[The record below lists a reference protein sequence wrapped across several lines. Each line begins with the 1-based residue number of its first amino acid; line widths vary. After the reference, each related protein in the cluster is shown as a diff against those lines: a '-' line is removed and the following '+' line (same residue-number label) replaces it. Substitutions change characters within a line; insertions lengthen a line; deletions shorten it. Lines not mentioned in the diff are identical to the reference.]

1 MIERYEPQRIE
12 PKWQRRW
19 RADMIFHARD
29 DRQSRKFYELDMY
42 PYPSGDL
49 HMGHMRCYVIGD
61 VIGRYQLMRGANLL
75 RPMGFDA
82 FGMPAE
88 QAAIVHGQHP
98 HEWTHACIARMRQQF
113 DMLGLAYDWG
123 REVVTCEPEYYRW
136 DQWFFLKLLERGLAY
151 KKNAPVNWCPSCE
164 VVLANEEVVG
174 GRCWRCDATVTRRE
188 LEQWFYR
195 ITAYADRLLE
205 DLDLLTEWPER
216 VITMQRNWIG
226 RSEGVQFDMP
236 VVGSDRAIPVYT
248 TRPDTVYG
256 ITYMVLAPEHPMVDE
271 LCAGKPQARDCDAL
285 RRRAR
290 EKSELERVAETSREG
305 VFTGSHAINPM
316 TGEQV
321 PIWIAEYVL
330 MDYGTGAIMA
340 VPAHDQR
347 DFEFA
352 RENGLDIRVVIQPP
366 GQTLSA
372 ATMEAAYVEPGV
384 QANSGPFDGL
394 PSAEGWVKIAEEME
408 RRGIGKRTVNY
419 RIRDWLVSRQR
430 YWGAPVPIIYC
441 AQCGMVPVPERD
453 LPVIL
458 PTDVKFTGRGGSP
471 LDAVESFVNVPCPT
485 CGGPGRRDTDTLG
498 TFTYSSWYYMRFA
511 SPHDHERIFT
521 ADAVDY
527 WLPVDQYVGGVE
539 HAILHLLYSRFY
551 TKVMY
556 DMGLVK
562 FKEPFTRLFT
572 QGMIY
577 KDGAKMSK
585 SRGNVVTP
593 DDMCARYGADS
604 ARTFILFIGPPELD
618 AEWSDAGVEGAYRF
632 LGRLWRL
639 AVGNLDRFAP
649 AWKDAAPAVGHSTAT
664 DALRR
669 KTHQTIRKVTDD
681 MERTHYNT
689 AIAALMELVNEMT
702 DFVAGA
708 AKEPAPSL
716 CSGQAPSSPKGDAAA
731 DAALSEAL
739 ESLVLMLSPF
749 APHIAEEIW
758 QRLGKTDSVCLAQ
771 WPAWEDDIAR
781 EAEVTVVVQ
790 VNGKVRDRMTV
801 AAGIAGDRLK
811 ELALASERV
820 KAFTAGKTVRNV
832 IVVPDKLVNVVA
844 R

>member
-1 MIERYEPQRIE
+1 LTDKYQPQEIER
-12 PKWQRRW
+12 KWQHRW
-19 RADMIFHARD
+19 REQGVFEARQD
-29 DRQSRKFYELDMY
+29 TQRRKFYELDMY

-49 HMGHMRCYVIGD
+49 HMGHMRCYVLGD
-61 VIGRYQLMRGANLL
+61 VIGRYQLMRGATLL

-88 QAAIVHGQHP
+88 QAAILRGQHP
-98 HEWTHACIARMRQQF
+98 NDWTHACIARMRQQF

-123 REVVTCEPEYYRW
+123 REIVTCEPEYYRW
-136 DQWFFLKLLERGLAY
+136 DQWFFLKLFERGLAY
-151 KKNAPVNWCPSCE
+151 KKNAPVNWCPKCE

-174 GRCWRCDATVTRRE
+174 GRCWRCDEVVTRRE

-205 DLDLLTEWPER
+205 DLSLLTEWPER

-226 RSEGVQFDMP
+226 RSEGVQFDMQ
-236 VVGSDRAIPVYT
+236 VAGSDRSISVYT

-256 ITYMVLAPEHPMVDE
+256 ITYVVLAPEHPLVDE
-271 LCAGKPQARDCDAL
+271 LCDGRLQQGACEAL
-285 RRRAR
+285 RKRAR

-305 VFTGSHAINPM
+305 AFTGAYAINPM
-316 TGEQV
+316 NGGKV
-321 PIWIAEYVL
+321 PVWIAEYVL
-330 MDYGTGAIMA
+330 MEYGTGAIMA

-352 RENGLDIRVVIQPP
+352 CENGLDIRVVIRPP
-366 GQTLSA
+366 DSELTPD
-372 ATMEAAYVEPGV
+372 TMTEAYVEPGV
-384 QANSGPFDGL
+384 QVNSGPFDGL
-394 PSAEGWVKIAEEME
+394 PSAEGGIKIAEEME
-408 RRGIGKRTVNY
+408 RQGIGKRTVNY

-430 YWGAPVPIIYC
+430 YWGAPVPVIYC
-441 AQCGMVPVPERD
+441 DICGMTPVPERD
-453 LPVIL
+453 LPVVL
-458 PTDVKFTGRGGSP
+458 PTDVEFTGRGGSP
-471 LDAVESFVNVPCPT
+471 LDKAESFVNAPCPK
-485 CGGPGRRDTDTLG
+485 CGAPGRRDTDTLG

-521 ADAVDY
+521 RPAVDY

-539 HAILHLLYSRFY
+539 HAVLHLLYSRFY
-551 TKVMY
+551 TKVIH
-556 DMGLVK
+556 DMGLVG

-593 DDMCARYGADS
+593 DDMCERYGADT
-604 ARTFILFIGPPELD
+604 ARLFILFIGPPELD
-618 AEWSDAGVEGAYRF
+618 AEWNDAGVDGAYRF
-632 LGRLWRL
+632 LGRLWRATVPRL
-639 AVGNLDRFAP
+639 SRFVPDWRARTP
-649 AWKDAAPAVGHSTAT
+649 AIGHSAPT

-681 MERTHYNT
+681 VERMHFNT
-689 AIAALMELVNEMT
+689 AIAALMELVNGMT
-702 DFVAGA
+702 DLRLADGA
-708 AKEPAPSL
+708 PGTPEDCAF
-716 CSGQAPSSPKGDAAA
+716 
-731 DAALSEAL
+731 SEAV

-758 QRLGKTDSVCLAQ
+758 ERIGKAGSVCLAD
-771 WPAWEDDIAR
+771 WPSWDEGIAR
-781 EAEVTVVVQ
+781 EVEVTVVVQ
-790 VNGKVRDRMTV
+790 INGKVRDRLLV
-801 AAGIAGDRLK
+801 GAGTGDDRLK

-820 KAFTAGKTVRNV
+820 QSLLQGKSVRNV
-832 IVVPDKLVNVVA
+832 IVVPDKLVNIVA
-844 R
+844 A